1 VGLFRGRVCSPTT
14 EFRTREFLAHA
25 HTTSYPC
32 KERNEMVPLLHLMLL
47 MALTGFQVY
56 NFGVSIKIDSEEEQS
71 SITQTHR
78 RIHEATFPKF

>member
-1 VGLFRGRVCSPTT
+1 
-14 EFRTREFLAHA
+14 
-25 HTTSYPC
+25 
-32 KERNEMVPLLHLMLL
+32 MVPLLHLMLL